1 MTEGQFEGQSL
12 NRDTYS
18 FHARTTSKMTISKGF
33 EFQTSLFYRGPR
45 KTTQGRQ
52 LSSYSLDLALAK
64 DILKGKGTISANVRD
79 LLNTRKWR
87 SITEIAEENYYAES
101 VSQWAPRQIRLT
113 FTYRLNQMKNRDR
126 NGGGEGGRNNGNG
139 NEGFEEF

>member
-12 NRDTYS
+12 SRDTYS